1 MSLVFKDEPN
11 NKMTARTQVIVW
23 LYQISDQYK
32 LRRFGNIIYFSRKN
46 KYVVLYVSSEYAPK
60 VIAELKS
67 KNYVQSVETSKTDEL
82 DFSAEHEE
90 KMMRELKRRSR
101 KITGRKR
108 GFTSLRIIAGKYAKR
123 NLHTLKSNATRPT
136 SDKVKGSLFNSL
148 GQFFDGGQVLDLYA
162 GSGAL
167 GIEAVSR
174 GYDSAVLV
182 DISGQACQIIRKNV
196 ELTKEEDRFRV
207 LKCSDNRAI
216 KILNEEEKK
225 FDLIFLDPPYAK
237 QKIAKIMT
245 KLLKNNLLSENALV
259 VAETDEHDELPEV
272 SGFSIIKDH
281 QLGRTKVKV
290 YKRE

>member
-1 MSLVFKDEPN
+1 MSLVFKDESN
-11 NKMTARTQVIVW
+11 EKMTPRTQIIVW
-23 LYQISDQYK
+23 LNQISDQYK

-46 KYVVLYVSSEYAPK
+46 KYVILYVSSQYAAK
-60 VIAELKS
+60 TIAELRSKS
-67 KNYVQSVETSKTDEL
+67 YVQSVETSKTDEL

-90 KMMRELKRRSR
+90 KMMRELKE
-101 KITGRKR
+101 

-174 GYDSAVLV
+174 GYDEAVLV
-182 DISGQACQIIRKNV
+182 DISGQACQVIKKNV
-196 ELTKEEDRFRV
+196 ELTKEEERFRV

-216 KILNEEEKK
+216 KILQDEGKK
-225 FDLIFLDPPYAK
+225 FDLVFLDPPYAK
-237 QKIAKIMT
+237 QKIVKIMT
-245 KLLKNNLLSENALV
+245 KLLENNLLNEKALV

-290 YKRE
+290 YERD

>member
-1 MSLVFKDEPN
+1 M
-11 NKMTARTQVIVW
+11 
-23 LYQISDQYK
+23 
-32 LRRFGNIIYFSRKN
+32 
-46 KYVVLYVSSEYAPK
+46 
-60 VIAELKS
+60 
-67 KNYVQSVETSKTDEL
+67 
-82 DFSAEHEE
+82 
-90 KMMRELKRRSR
+90 
-101 KITGRKR
+101 
-108 GFTSLRIIAGKYAKR
+108 RIIAGKYAKR

-148 GQFFDGGQVLDLYA
+148 GQFFDGGRVLDLYA

-216 KILNEEEKK
+216 KILNEEGKK

-237 QKIAKIMT
+237 QKIVKIMT
-245 KLLKNNLLSENALV
+245 KLLENDLLNDNALI
-259 VAETDEHDELPEV
+259 VADTDEHYELPEV
-272 SGFSIIKDH
+272 SGFSIIKDN
-281 QLGRTKVKV
+281 QLCITV
-290 YKRE
+290 YKRK

>member
-1 MSLVFKDEPN
+1 M
-11 NKMTARTQVIVW
+11 
-23 LYQISDQYK
+23 
-32 LRRFGNIIYFSRKN
+32 
-46 KYVVLYVSSEYAPK
+46 
-60 VIAELKS
+60 
-67 KNYVQSVETSKTDEL
+67 
-82 DFSAEHEE
+82 
-90 KMMRELKRRSR
+90 
-101 KITGRKR
+101 
-108 GFTSLRIIAGKYAKR
+108 RIIAGKYAKR

-148 GQFFDGGQVLDLYA
+148 GQFFDGGRVLDLYA

-196 ELTKEEDRFRV
+196 ELTKEERFRV

-216 KILNEEEKK
+216 KILNEEGKK

-237 QKIAKIMT
+237 QKIVKIMT
-245 KLLKNNLLSENALV
+245 KLLENDLLNDNALI

-290 YKRE
+290 YKRK

>member
-1 MSLVFKDEPN
+1 MVFKDEPN

>member
-1 MSLVFKDEPN
+1 M
-11 NKMTARTQVIVW
+11 
-23 LYQISDQYK
+23 
-32 LRRFGNIIYFSRKN
+32 
-46 KYVVLYVSSEYAPK
+46 
-60 VIAELKS
+60 
-67 KNYVQSVETSKTDEL
+67 
-82 DFSAEHEE
+82 
-90 KMMRELKRRSR
+90 
-101 KITGRKR
+101 
-108 GFTSLRIIAGKYAKR
+108 
-123 NLHTLKSNATRPT
+123 
-136 SDKVKGSLFNSL
+136 
-148 GQFFDGGQVLDLYA
+148 YA